1 MSTEQFVNINQ
12 VQMSQEMKS
21 YIREVLE
28 NPDTLIFKD
37 YLPYYQNNFRLDN
50 GEVYVRID
58 ETTGD
63 NGCDIL
69 EV

>member
-1 MSTEQFVNINQ
+1 MSG
-12 VQMSQEMKS
+12 EMKT

-37 YLPYYQNNFRLDN
+37 YLPYYQNNFMIDN
-50 GEVYVRID
+50 GEIYVRVD
-58 ETTGD
+58 ETT
-63 NGCDIL
+63 NESGCDIL